1 MSKVSNSFHFC
12 VGLTGLECGFTFNVF
27 PSRPWHVPGVW
38 TRTWPGWIS
47 EIWGRYPTGP
57 WNTCRFDMVWWLRIL
72 GHTRI
77 SKYPWISWIS
87 GIDVRFLF
95 WISFSPWFSWNLRQ
109 VTTALECG
117 YRVID
122 TAQRYGGSVW
132 NWTWR
137 SSIKNRP
144 NFHQFVDE
152 LRKWGGHWPGIVSS
166 FRRRSRKARRSVCD
180 NQGWDCDFRTGWQ
193 LSTRPLILGR
203 CGLPTTATRRQLNP
217 SRPSSARWDEFAD
230 NPWQSNLSEGQ
241 NFDAFSTLSDKISH
255 LLEAFEALILEPSA
269 TNAIPDPKLPRPGI
283 GEKNW
288 AWSLSIW
295 SCPTGLASVL
305 RLSWHNRMPYCGS
318 KPGKPWKIC
327 KEKLEEKHDE
337 TCNSCAT
344 SFTFFH
350 FSFIF
355 FLWTEE
361 TAVKLETHV

>member
-1 MSKVSNSFHFC
+1 MASNFGTYTNIQISMNILNIWNWCAFPVLNKLLPLIQLKPQASYHCSRVWLQSHWYSSKVRWL
-12 VGLTGLECGFTFNVF
+12 GL
-27 PSRPWHVPGVW
+27 
-38 TRTWPGWIS
+38 
-47 EIWGRYPTGP
+47 
-57 WNTCRFDMVWWLRIL
+57 
-72 GHTRI
+72 
-77 SKYPWISWIS
+77 
-87 GIDVRFLF
+87 
-95 WISFSPWFSWNLRQ
+95 
-109 VTTALECG
+109 
-117 YRVID
+117 
-122 TAQRYGGSVW
+122 

-283 GEKNW
+283 GEKTG
-288 AWSLSIW
+288 
-295 SCPTGLASVL
+295 PGVYRFGLAPLAWHRYWDWAGTRECHTAAANLESLGRFAKRNSKRNMMKPATVVQH
-305 RLSWHNRMPYCGS
+305 LS
-318 KPGKPWKIC
+318 
-327 KEKLEEKHDE
+327 L
-337 TCNSCAT
+337 
-344 SFTFFH
+344 
-350 FSFIF
+350 SFIF
-355 FLWTEE
+355 LSFSFSEQRKQLWN
-361 TAVKLETHV
+361 